1 MLDPVHTPDQS
12 KRAIIALLFKL
23 MGADS
28 DENLKELGY
37 IMHVGQQL
45 GLTDDDLQEIKFSKE
60 KYPLQPPT
68 EERDRIIILYYFLFF
83 MKADG
88 KIEPQEEELVSR
100 FGMKLGFR
108 PDMTAALISVLKN
121 HVDKVV
127 PPEEL
132 LVKIRAYLN

>member
-1 MLDPVHTPDQS
+1 MLDPILTPDHS

-23 MGADS
+23 MGS
-28 DENLKELGY
+28 DKEENLKELGY

-45 GLTDDDLQEIKFSKE
+45 GLSDDDLQEIKFNQDN
-60 KYPLQPPT
+60 YPLQPPT
-68 EERDRIIILYYFLFF
+68 EERERIVILYYFLFF

-88 KIEPQEEELVSR
+88 KIQPEEEKLVHH

-108 PDMTAALISVLKN
+108 PDMTADLIAVLKK
-121 HVDKVV
+121 HVDQDV

-132 LVKIRAYLN
+132 LGKIKVYLN